1 MSVHIQPH
9 KGIDDI
15 KASDFAKTLGI
26 TGAVLKD

>member
-15 KASDFAKTLGI
+15 KTGDFAKTLGI
-26 TGAVLKD
+26 VGTVLKD